1 MIFLWILVAII
12 IFSIVVLVHEW
23 GHFAAARR
31 FWVRVEEFWLGIPP
45 RAKKLFTDKRW
56 TLYSLNWLPLGWF
69 VKLTWE
75 NPHTFL
81 VYDENKKLYNNEKLE
96 KDIKAKKDIF
106 YKSWEKIWKQEKEE
120 ILKLLEENDAKYNL
134 ANKSSIEQAIIILAW
149 IFMNFVLA
157 FFIFFVLFLIWIKPI
172 WINDKIETNLKLKI
186 IPTREQAI
194 ESGLIIKNPWVI
206 LYPIAWSVAEK
217 SNLKEW
223 DKLYQVYTCKSKML
237 DYVNCEWWEL
247 AEVEEINK
255 PDDII
260 KIITKNAW
268 KDIAFYINAWFLSDE
283 EKKVFWDDGMVWWS
297 FVKVSVPIE
306 WKIWSYLWENIEINN
321 DYLIKYNI
329 SDSAKYAFIETK
341 NQILLTFKW
350 IWILVK
356 KIFNPETPVERK
368 EAIESLS
375 WPIWI
380 VDFINDSLS
389 AWFIFMVII
398 WAIISINLWVFN
410 LLPIPALDWWRFLF
424 ITINSIMKRIFGK
437 KIISEKTEAILH
449 FWFFVLLIALS
460 LIIAY
465 NDLNKIFA
473 N

>member
-1 MIFLWILVAII
+1 MIFLWIFTAIL
-12 IFSIVVLVHEW
+12 IFSVVVLVHEW
-23 GHFAAARR
+23 WHFAAARK

-45 RAKKLFTDKRW
+45 RAKKLFIDKKW
-56 TLYSLNWLPLGWF
+56 TLFSLNWLPLGWF

-75 NPHTFL
+75 TPNTFL
-81 VYDENKKLYNNEKLE
+81 VYDKNKKIYNNENLE
-96 KDIKAKKDIF
+96 KDIIEWKDIF
-106 YKSWEKIWKQEKEE
+106 YKSGEKIGKQEKEE
-120 ILKLLEENDAKYNL
+120 ILKLLKENDATYNL
-134 ANKSSIEQAIIILAW
+134 ANKKSWEQAIIILAW

-172 WINDKIETNLKLKI
+172 WINDKIETNLELKI

-194 ESGLIIKNPWVI
+194 ESWLIIKNPWVI
-206 LYPIAWSVAEK
+206 LYPVAWSIADK
-217 SNLKEW
+217 IWIKEW
-223 DKLYQVYTCKSKML
+223 DIL
-237 DYVNCEWWEL
+237 
-247 AEVEEINK
+247 
-255 PDDII
+255 I
-260 KIITKNAW
+260 KINEQEISDPNLVIKTISNSKN
-268 KDIAFYINAWFLSDE
+268 
-283 EKKVFWDDGMVWWS
+283 EKLIFTFSNNIEKIIEIPS
-297 FVKVSVPIE
+297 E

-321 DYLIKYNI
+321 DYLIKYNLI
-329 SDSAKYAFIETK
+329 DSAKYAFIETK

-424 ITINSIMKRIFGK
+424 ITINSIIKRIFGK
-437 KIISEKTEAILH
+437 KIISEKSEAILH
-449 FWFFVLLIALS
+449 FWFFILLIALS